1 MSDNKFKDKDI
12 NTENDSSQ
20 DSGIELLHLVI
31 ESNKAVEISGKAIF
45 HMYCDIKED
54 VKKIHILAQEEN
66 LKRETLFKSIP
77 DKIIAEISPESVLQ
91 LEKFNRKTE
100 IVKYL
105 VFGSLAILLIS
116 FFVLTAT
123 IYLGKNW
130 YRESIRTKTEV
141 REEILKEIKNENKAI
156 YETEQIKQLE
166 HNTTLM
172 KKWMKKNPKDAEK
185 FLKFKEGYE
194 SRSTKNYLS
203 ILK

>member
-54 VKKIHILAQEEN
+54 MKKIHILAQEEN

-91 LEKFNRKTE
+91 LEKFNRKTK

-185 FLKFKEGYE
+185 FLKFKEVYE
-194 SRSTKNYLS
+194 SR
-203 ILK
+203 

>member
-54 VKKIHILAQEEN
+54 MKKIHILAQEEN

-185 FLKFKEGYE
+185 FLKFKERYE
-194 SRSTKNYLS
+194 SR
-203 ILK
+203 

>member
-54 VKKIHILAQEEN
+54 MKKIHILAQEEN

-141 REEILKEIKNENKAI
+141 REEILEEIKDENKAI
-156 YETEQIKQLE
+156 YETEQVKQLE
-166 HNTTLM
+166 HNTALM

-194 SRSTKNYLS
+194 SR
-203 ILK
+203 

>member
-54 VKKIHILAQEEN
+54 MKKIHILAQEEN

-156 YETEQIKQLE
+156 YETEQVKQLE

-172 KKWMKKNPKDAEK
+172 NKWMKKNPKDAEK

-194 SRSTKNYLS
+194 SR
-203 ILK
+203 

>member
-54 VKKIHILAQEEN
+54 MKKIHILAQEEN

-116 FFVLTAT
+116 FLVLTAT

-141 REEILKEIKNENKAI
+141 REVSCIWKKEMRDFS
-156 YETEQIKQLE
+156 
-166 HNTTLM
+166 TLP
-172 KKWMKKNPKDAEK
+172 NRADNGTA
-185 FLKFKEGYE
+185 FLKRRK
-194 SRSTKNYLS
+194 
-203 ILK
+203 I

>member
-1 MSDNKFKDKDI
+1 MRDNKFKDKDI

-54 VKKIHILAQEEN
+54 MKKIHILAQEEN

-194 SRSTKNYLS
+194 SR
-203 ILK
+203 

>member
-54 VKKIHILAQEEN
+54 MKKIHILAQEEN

-141 REEILKEIKNENKAI
+141 REEILKEIKDENKAI
-156 YETEQIKQLE
+156 YETEQVKQLE
-166 HNTTLM
+166 HNTALM

-194 SRSTKNYLS
+194 SR
-203 ILK
+203 

>member
-185 FLKFKEGYE
+185 F
-194 SRSTKNYLS
+194 
-203 ILK
+203 

>member
-31 ESNKAVEISGKAIF
+31 ESYKAVEISGKAIF

-54 VKKIHILAQEEN
+54 MKKIHILAQEEN

-194 SRSTKNYLS
+194 SR
-203 ILK
+203 

>member
-1 MSDNKFKDKDI
+1 MNNNEFNNQE
-12 NTENDSSQ
+12 NTENYSSQ

-54 VKKIHILAQEEN
+54 MKKIHILAQEEN
-66 LKRETLFKSIP
+66 IKRETLFKSIP
-77 DKIIAEISPESVLQ
+77 EKIIAELSPESVLQ
-91 LEKFNRKTE
+91 LEKFNRKAG
-100 IVKYL
+100 IVKYS
-105 VFGSLAILLIS
+105 VWGSLAIATFSFLILL
-116 FFVLTAT
+116 AT
-123 IYLGKNW
+123 IYLGRSW

-141 REEILKEIKNENKAI
+141 RAEILEEIREENKAI

-166 HNTTLM
+166 HNATLM

-194 SRSTKNYLS
+194 SR
-203 ILK
+203 

>member
-1 MSDNKFKDKDI
+1 MSDQEFNNQDM

-54 VKKIHILAQEEN
+54 MKKIHILAQEEN

-194 SRSTKNYLS
+194 SR
-203 ILK
+203 